1 MLLFTDLGHRATVNP
16 SFFLF
21 FFFVHFFP
29 PRFQSHVLAT
39 IQYSTMWV
47 KAAYI
52 GGKGERGGQINGVA
66 GGLY

>member
-1 MLLFTDLGHRATVNP
+1 MALQVLVKEFVGYSALFLRTIEGKPTCPPIPQTRSIGKSLG
-16 SFFLF
+16 
-21 FFFVHFFP
+21 
-29 PRFQSHVLAT
+29 
-39 IQYSTMWV
+39 TMWV